1 MSASVARREAALLGL
16 KTWDAMVS
24 LLAFAA
30 AFLLTTWIDP
40 RAEMLP
46 HSAVAELVAI
56 ALLFIFGWHFI
67 LASRGMYDSRRIGS
81 TTRDLCTVVV
91 AAALGTAFLVVLL
104 VLFESPLAT
113 RLFAINMFAA
123 LWFLLS
129 LSRLAMRVG
138 LHRLRS
144 HGRNLRFV
152 LIVGTGPRARRL
164 VEAIE
169 SAPHLGY
176 RIVGFVD
183 DDNLLPEGAALMGRI
198 ADLPRLL
205 SSNIVDEIFVAL
217 PIRSRYAA
225 TQNVA
230 LEAEKQGVP
239 VMLLPDLFTMQLAR
253 ARFGLVGDSP
263 VVRFITGPEVD
274 GRMVAKRAFDVL
286 AASAALL
293 ALAPL
298 LVAIGIAVR
307 VTSPGPALFRQARVG
322 LNKRP
327 FSMYKFRTMSQDA
340 EQKQAL
346 LEAHNEADGAVFKM
360 RNDPRVTPLGAFLR
374 RTSLDELPQLL
385 NVVRGEMSLV
395 GPRPLPMRDVERFRE
410 DWQRRRFSV
419 LPGLTCLWQ
428 LSGRS
433 NVDFQRWME
442 LDLEYI
448 DQWSLA
454 LDFKIL
460 LRTVPV
466 VLRREGAY

>member
-1 MSASVARREAALLGL
+1 
-16 KTWDAMVS
+16 
-24 LLAFAA
+24 
-30 AFLLTTWIDP
+30 
-40 RAEMLP
+40 
-46 HSAVAELVAI
+46 
-56 ALLFIFGWHFI
+56 
-67 LASRGMYDSRRIGS
+67 
-81 TTRDLCTVVV
+81 
-91 AAALGTAFLVVLL
+91 
-104 VLFESPLAT
+104 
-113 RLFAINMFAA
+113 
-123 LWFLLS
+123 
-129 LSRLAMRVG
+129 
-138 LHRLRS
+138 
-144 HGRNLRFV
+144 
-152 LIVGTGPRARRL
+152 

-340 EQKQAL
+340 EQKQAM

>member
-1 MSASVARREAALLGL
+1 
-16 KTWDAMVS
+16 
-24 LLAFAA
+24 
-30 AFLLTTWIDP
+30 
-40 RAEMLP
+40 MLP

-298 LVAIGIAVR
+298 LVATALRPHGLSFL
-307 VTSPGPALFRQARVG
+307 SPGVVLASIDHAMWFHRPARADEWLLYSMDSPSASGARG
-322 LNKRP
+322 LARASI
-327 FSMYKFRTMSQDA
+327 FTR
-340 EQKQAL
+340 E
-346 LEAHNEADGAVFKM
+346 GV
-360 RNDPRVTPLGAFLR
+360 
-374 RTSLDELPQLL
+374 
-385 NVVRGEMSLV
+385 LV
-395 GPRPLPMRDVERFRE
+395 ASTAQEG
-410 DWQRRRFSV
+410 
-419 LPGLTCLWQ
+419 
-428 LSGRS
+428 
-433 NVDFQRWME
+433 
-442 LDLEYI
+442 
-448 DQWSLA
+448 
-454 LDFKIL
+454 L
-460 LRTVPV
+460 LRAGPS
-466 VLRREGAY
+466 RGSGSRAGPAPA